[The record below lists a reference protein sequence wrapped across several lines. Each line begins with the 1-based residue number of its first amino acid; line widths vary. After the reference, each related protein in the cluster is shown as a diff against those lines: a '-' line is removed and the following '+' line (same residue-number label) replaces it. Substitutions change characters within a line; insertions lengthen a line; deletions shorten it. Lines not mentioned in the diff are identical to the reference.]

1 MVEGR
6 IRRAATA
13 LFITALVLLPVA
25 TSLLG
30 INWVLDLA
38 TRMIIL
44 ALAATAL
51 NIVLGYGGMV
61 SFGHAAYF
69 GAGAYVVGILAHH
82 EATYSRLLDWPIA
95 LSGTSEAWIAWPA
108 AMLVAGLL
116 ALAIG
121 AICLR
126 TGGLYFIMITLAFA
140 QMIYYLFVSLPDYGG
155 EDGLSLMARSRL
167 GPLKL
172 KDEPSFYAVCLALLF
187 LVLAFKRVLV
197 RSRLGW
203 VLMGV
208 RDNERRMRALG
219 FPVYRY
225 KLAAFALSGAIA
237 GLAGALMANLTEY
250 VSPAQL
256 SWTLSGELLVIV
268 VLGGLGT
275 LFGPL
280 IGAIALLAVE
290 FALRETVPHWPMVL
304 GLLIVLVAVLSPRG
318 LAGFVPRRG
327 IMRGEGGRD
336 G

>member
-1 MVEGR
+1 MDDPR
-6 IRRAATA
+6 LRRAATA
-13 LFITALVLLPVA
+13 ALVATLVLLPFVTTFVGA
-25 TSLLG
+25 
-30 INWVLDLA
+30 NWVLDLA
-38 TRMIIL
+38 TRVLIL

-82 EATYSRLLDWPIA
+82 EAMYSRLLDWPIA
-95 LSGTSEAWIAWPA
+95 IAGTSEAWIAWPLS
-108 AMLVAGLL
+108 MLVAGLL

-126 TGGLYFIMITLAFA
+126 TSGLYFIMITLAFA

-155 EDGLSLMARSRL
+155 EDGISLMSRSRM
-167 GPLKL
+167 GPLAL
-172 KDEPSFYAVCLALLF
+172 KDEPTFYGVCLVLLF
-187 LVLAFKRVLV
+187 LVLAFKRMLI
-197 RSRLGW
+197 RSRFGW
-203 VLMGV
+203 VLMGA

-256 SWTLSGELLVIV
+256 TWTLSGELLVIV
-268 VLGGLGT
+268 VLGGMGT

-280 IGAIALLAVE
+280 VGAIALLAVE
-290 FALRETVPHWPMVL
+290 FALKETVPHWPMVL
-304 GLLIVLVAVLSPRG
+304 GVLIVLVAVLSPRG
-318 LAGFVPRRG
+318 LAGFVLRRG
-327 IMRGEGGRD
+327 GHGERVRNG
-336 G
+336 